1 MFLISLFPP
10 KKVWF
15 IWILTF
21 FYFHFTQRSSS
32 FLLLQLVPQPFS
44 LLCHKKKY
52 WFITQI
58 VQLWSPGNPSGWF
71 LDSFNILSSPFLSSH
86 SPILFLLL
94 SSASPY
100 LSLSYFPSLS
110 CSCVFSFLIML
121 LLSATRICS
130 RHLVLCLPQP

>member
-1 MFLISLFPP
+1 MVYVGKDSHKEWSFKLPSIVNVPHFPISPQKSLVYLNFDIFLFPFYT
-10 KKVWF
+10 KKLF
-15 IWILTF
+15 ISPTPISATAF
-21 FYFHFTQRSSS
+21 F
-32 FLLLQLVPQPFS
+32 PFMS
-44 LLCHKKKY
+44 QKKY

-110 CSCVFSFLIML
+110 CFVSSPF
-121 LLSATRICS
+121 
-130 RHLVLCLPQP
+130 

>member
-44 LLCHKKKY
+44 LLCHKKNTDLLLKLY
-52 WFITQI
+52 SCGHQEILQVGSW
-58 VQLWSPGNPSGWF
+58 
-71 LDSFNILSSPFLSSH
+71 ILSIFYL
-86 SPILFLLL
+86 LLFFLLIL
-94 SSASPY
+94 LY
-100 LSLSYFPSLS
+100 FSYFSPLPPLTFLFPTSLPSLAL
-110 CSCVFSFLIML
+110 CL
-121 LLSATRICS
+121 LLFNYALTFCN
-130 RHLVLCLPQP
+130 QNMF